1 MARIRSIKPEF
12 WTSEAIARL
21 PLRARLTFIALWSYV
36 DDNGV
41 GRDNEKLIAA
51 ELFPLEDDPRE
62 TVINVREDL
71 ATLARE
77 GRVTRY
83 TVDGKPFL
91 HVTNWSE
98 HQKIDRPNKK
108 RYPTPDDERA
118 VPLTCGNLDPRA
130 TLAQPSRTPIS
141 GSREQGAVEQ
151 GSGSREQGNEGAG
164 EQRIPPTAG
173 AVASSAPTSQTLIAE
188 WIEHCKDRPPGKVVG
203 QVAKEVGAMLSEG
216 IAFADVRAG
225 LAAWH
230 EKRLHPSA
238 LPSIV
243 HEVRE
248 GPGRPQQRK
257 ASTTDERVRQGLE
270 LAAHFAELDSQ
281 QLAIEG
287 HQR

>member
-21 PLRARLTFIALWSYV
+21 PMRARLTFIALWSYV

-51 ELFPLEDDPRE
+51 ELFPLEDDPRQ
-62 TVINVREDL
+62 TVLNVREDL

-118 VPLTCGNLDPRA
+118 VPLTCGNLDSRA

-141 GSREQGAVEQ
+141 GSREQ

-188 WIEHCKDRPPGKVVG
+188 WIEHCGDKRPPSRVIG
-203 QVAKEVGAMLSEG
+203 QVAKETAAMLAEG
-216 IAFADVRAG
+216 IDYADVRAG

-230 EKRLHPSA
+230 SKALHPSA
-238 LPSIV
+238 LASVV
-243 HEVRE
+243 HEVRQ
-248 GPGRPQQRK
+248 GPTVKR
-257 ASTTDERVRQGLE
+257 STTDQRVAAGGDLI
-270 LAAHFAELDSQ
+270 AHFAQLESQ
-281 QLAIEG
+281 QPQAIEDAS
-287 HQR
+287 